1 MKQFVLSFLA
11 IAFVAISSFA
21 GNGKPV
27 NVSASKVNW
36 KAYKVT
42 GAHDGFVNIKSGT
55 LDFNGEVFTGGK
67 FVIDMT
73 SIGATDVSGNM
84 KEKLDGHLK
93 SDDFF
98 GVAQFPEAKLD
109 ITKVISRGKPGEYKV
124 VAKITIKNMTKE
136 VKFDAMV
143 ANGKATATIKLDRT
157 DFDVRYGSGSFFDN
171 LGDKT
176 IYDEFDL
183 TISLAY

>member
-1 MKQFVLSFLA
+1 M
-11 IAFVAISSFA
+11 
-21 GNGKPV
+21 
-27 NVSASKVNW
+27 
-36 KAYKVT
+36 
-42 GAHDGFVNIKSGT
+42 
-55 LDFNGEVFTGGK
+55 DFNGEVFTGGK

-98 GVAQFPEAKLD
+98 GVAKFTEAKLD

-124 VAKITIKNMTKE
+124 VAKLTIKNITKE

-143 ANGKATATIKLDRT
+143 AKLDT
-157 DFDVRYGSGSFFDN
+157 KKPVVLLVRRGEASQFLVIRPAG
-171 LGDKT
+171 
-176 IYDEFDL
+176 
-183 TISLAY
+183 